1 MALGSI
7 ILGIVGIIFTILFVF
22 TQSFD
27 FLGVLISA
35 LGIYLALR
43 TLQKHLMDRT
53 ETEEKQAKIGLA
65 VSIVGALG
73 GIIVWIVYWLT
84 VVQIH

>member
-7 ILGIVGIIFTILFVF
+7 ILGIVGIIFTVLFVF

-35 LGIYLALR
+35 VGIYLALR
-43 TLQKHLMDRT
+43 TLQKHVMDRT
-53 ETEEKQAKIGLA
+53 EKEERQAKIGLT
-65 VSIVGALG
+65 VSIIGALG

-84 VVQIH
+84 VVQMH